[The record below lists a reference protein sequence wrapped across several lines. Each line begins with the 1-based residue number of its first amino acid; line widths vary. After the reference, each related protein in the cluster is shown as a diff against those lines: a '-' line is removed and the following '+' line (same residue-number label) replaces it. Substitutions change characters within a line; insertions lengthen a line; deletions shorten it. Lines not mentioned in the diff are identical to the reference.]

1 MRIAPDL
8 HLAEELGRATASAG
22 HAEMVRK
29 TLERIGSPDELV
41 RFIHRYTLF
50 NGNFAGGVAN
60 LAGAF
65 HVRQDLFRDRSE
77 PVAACSDRSARI
89 ASSIFF
95 AAEDEYA
102 DRGDQKRI
110 THRDLGQSVLRHTIG
125 YLDVDTASFD
135 ERFPLNGSTKAALD
149 LVFDGYCVK
158 PASRSEDGLL
168 GGLGFHIASETS
180 ADQEF
185 NAIDPYL
192 RRTHPGLVAHL
203 TAARTHLGHSVYS
216 WFDQHTKVEVEHH
229 EHAVQ
234 AASMAL
240 EFYSGDASPDH
251 VRAAILAGVRLF
263 DDTLRLLFSRIL
275 EAD

>member
-1 MRIAPDL
+1 MTTSRDL
-8 HLAEELGRATASAG
+8 DLREELSRLTSSLG
-22 HAEMVRK
+22 HADLVRQ
-29 TLERIGSPDELV
+29 TLERIASQDELV
-41 RFIHRYTLF
+41 RFIQRYTLF

-60 LAGAF
+60 LAGTL
-65 HVRQDLFRDRSE
+65 HVRQELFRDRSE

-102 DRGDQKRI
+102 DREDRKRI

-125 YLDVDTASFD
+125 YFDLDGASFD
-135 ERFPLNGSTKAALD
+135 GRFPLNRSTRDALA
-149 LVFDGYCVK
+149 LVFDGYCIS
-158 PASRSEDGLL
+158 PASRSEDGLFR
-168 GGLGFHIASETS
+168 GLGFHIASETS
-180 ADQEF
+180 ADEEF

-192 RRTHPGLVAHL
+192 RRSHPGLVEHL

-229 EHAVQ
+229 EHAVE
-234 AASMAL
+234 AAVSAL
-240 EFYSGDASPDH
+240 HFYSGSASLDH
-251 VRAAILAGVRLF
+251 LRATILDGVRLF
-263 DDTLRLLFSRIL
+263 DETLRLLFTRIL